1 MLAIVLAA
9 LTASASPSP
18 SPTPLLKTIV
28 TVKSSP
34 FCGALAAHL
43 NAAIG
48 SAISN
53 DQSLGST
60 IVGLRSRDLAGSS
73 IQRNNEI
80 MRLESLADAIYRQY
94 RIGENEVKL
103 LRALASTA
111 TDSKEKAD
119 LKDAAD
125 ALGGALYRQH
135 LIQRDL
141 DGFVAFLNTADM
153 RSGWDENESN
163 AARSLEPSE
172 VLGSLGQNDGPAAYW
187 LPPGYDHYLPP
198 PPLMIGHESGADDVQ
213 MAGLASSDFQNR
225 LPDIM
230 EDELNA
236 GNHIEA
242 ATDNC

>member
-9 LTASASPSP
+9 MTASASPSP

-48 SAISN
+48 STISN
-53 DQSLGST
+53 DQSLGNT
-60 IVGLRSRDLAGSS
+60 IVGLRSRDLAGSV

-80 MRLESLADAIYRQY
+80 MRLENLADDIYRQY
-94 RIGENEVKL
+94 RSGENEVKL
-103 LRALASTA
+103 LRALAQAAADAGEKTEL
-111 TDSKEKAD
+111 KE
-119 LKDAAD
+119 AAD

-153 RSGWDENESN
+153 RGTWDETESN
-163 AARSLEPSE
+163 AARSIEPTD
-172 VLGSLGQNDGPAAYW
+172 VLGSAGENEGPAAYW
-187 LPPGYDHYLPP
+187 LPPGYDRYLPP
-198 PPLMIGHESGADDVQ
+198 PPLGIGHESGADDVQ
-213 MAGLASSDFQNR
+213 MADLASSDFLNR
-225 LPDIM
+225 LPAIM
-230 EDELNA
+230 QDELNA

-242 ATDNC
+242 ASDNC